1 MLLYV
6 QTVFLRY
13 INILY
18 RSHFPARS
26 EENSET
32 LPDLTSYPSKKRQ
45 PSPASFYR
53 DVQSFH
59 VKYYHWKAER
69 SGTYDCRSPGVRITL
84 ITLIFSL
91 FILHSGRNPPAK
103 CSIALGLPMP
113 RITWGAQSWRCVRLG
128 AQRIQSMADNLNF
141 QKLKSKSGVEHYNYN
156 TSCGNNNVWHND
168 SDHASLPSRVQKME
182 GANLLLALFIRL
194 WFLSNIYHDSLY

>member
-59 VKYYHWKAER
+59 VKYYYWKAER
-69 SGTYDCRSPGVRITL
+69 SGTYDCRSTGVKITL

-128 AQRIQSMADNLNF
+128 AQRIQSMADNLNWKVWRVRTF
-141 QKLKSKSGVEHYNYN
+141 PDLSYGRYMSYRLSGLIPHSYCSVSGDFLFVFVCLKK
-156 TSCGNNNVWHND
+156 
-168 SDHASLPSRVQKME
+168 
-182 GANLLLALFIRL
+182 I
-194 WFLSNIYHDSLY
+194 